1 MRHLRVPSD
10 QTQVWL
16 HRCRQEG
23 WLSKASVLQLDE
35 GMRGIP
41 LLDEA
46 PDNGDE
52 RWQGHNIVHREPKQQ
67 GPSHWTDRLPDPL
80 QALPDDIWPS
90 AYEIQG
96 DVLMVK
102 LEANVIEHQQAIAEA
117 MLAQLPNVR
126 IVCADNGVA
135 GDFRVREL
143 TPIASRD
150 GNLSTRT
157 RIREHGMTMW
167 VDPSE
172 AYFSARL
179 STQRQG
185 TLEQVRSLRQ
195 QLGRPVVV
203 ADPYAGVGPA
213 LPLLLSDPDLVS
225 GYLVGDLNP
234 KAVDLLTLN
243 LETWSAKHV
252 GNRSPSLV
260 VCDDARAW
268 QHDPSRTGVADAL
281 LVNLPHD
288 SLTHLPTLLPILN
301 HSERR
306 LLRGWAIIE
315 RAALEQTRGN
325 LIAVI
330 EAAGATAESVDVEEI
345 KGFSTT
351 RCFIAFNAI
360 LAWE

>member
-41 LLDEA
+41 LQDHA
-46 PDNGDE
+46 PEEEDGV
-52 RWQGHNIVHREPKQQ
+52 WQGHVMVHREPKQQ
-67 GPSHWTDRLPDPL
+67 GPSHWTDQLPPAL
-80 QALPDDIWPS
+80 RALPFNIWPS

-102 LEANVIEHQQAIAEA
+102 LEANVTEHQHAIAQA
-117 MLAQLPNVR
+117 MLDQLPNVR
-126 IVCADNGVA
+126 IVCADNGVS

-143 TPIASRD
+143 TPLVSRD

-157 RIREHGMTMW
+157 RIKEHGAMMW

-179 STQRQG
+179 STQRQES
-185 TLEQVRSLRQ
+185 LERLQSFRQ
-195 QLGRPVVV
+195 RLGRGLVV
-203 ADPYAGVGPA
+203 ADPYAGVGPS
-213 LPLLLSDPDLVS
+213 LPLLLSEQDLLS
-225 GYLVGDLNP
+225 GYLAGDLNP
-234 KAVDLLTLN
+234 KAVDLLRLN
-243 LETWSAKHV
+243 VEIWSAKH
-252 GNRSPSLV
+252 GGELNPALQ

-268 QHDPSRTGVADAL
+268 QHDPMRSGIADAL

-288 SLTHLPTLLPILN
+288 SLAHLPDLLPILN
-301 HSERR
+301 QSGER
-306 LLRGWAIIE
+306 LLRGWAIVE
-315 RAALEQTRGN
+315 RASLPQTKED
-325 LIAVI
+325 LIAI
-330 EAAGATAESVDVEEI
+330 AEGAGATAQSVEVEEI

-351 RCFIAFNAI
+351 RCFIAFNLI